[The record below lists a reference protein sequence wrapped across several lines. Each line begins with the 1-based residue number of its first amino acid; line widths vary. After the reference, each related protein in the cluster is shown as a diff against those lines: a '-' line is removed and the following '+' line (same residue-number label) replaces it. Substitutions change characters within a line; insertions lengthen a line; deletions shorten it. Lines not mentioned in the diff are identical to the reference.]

1 MSDGLKDLASGDKP
15 SGLGTP
21 DRGAS
26 SGDGNSKRSLSPS
39 AAAEWFPRHN
49 PWLIAFVVMLSTFMQ
64 VLDTSIANVS
74 LPHIAGN
81 LSAGVEEST
90 WVLTSYL
97 VANSIVLPLSGW
109 LSSLI
114 GRKRLYMICVA
125 TFTLSSLLC
134 GLAPSLGF
142 LVFFRILQGAGGGA
156 LQPVSQAILVESFPH
171 EKRGMAMAVYGM
183 GVVFAPIIGPTL
195 GGWITDSYSWRWIF
209 LINIPV
215 GALSLIL
222 TFRFVHDPPYLVR
235 SRVREGYK
243 IDYIGLGLLSVGLG
257 FLQVMFDKGQNEG
270 WFESSMIRG
279 CALLAV
285 IGLVGV
291 VFWEL
296 RRRHPVVDLRLL
308 KNRNFALST
317 ITMFAMGMMM
327 YGSTVLLPIMLQ
339 TLMGYTAML
348 SGMVISP
355 GGMMVIVF
363 MPLVGFLSSR
373 VEARWLVVVGVAV
386 SSMGL
391 FVMSGFNL
399 DIDFKT
405 AMIARVIQSAGMAFL
420 FVPINTLAFAFVAK
434 EKVNNATGLINL
446 ARNVGGSVGI
456 SMVTALIARR
466 AQFHHNVL
474 VSHLTPY
481 DPAYQQMIQNT
492 SHALMGAGANPN
504 LAFVK
509 AHGLLSG
516 MLYRQSHMLAFVDV
530 FRLLGVMFLII
541 IPLMFLMKK
550 TRPGKGPMAS
560 H

>member
-1 MSDGLKDLASGDKP
+1 MTGGAKDLPAASP
-15 SGLGTP
+15 EAP
-21 DRGAS
+21 
-26 SGDGNSKRSLSPS
+26 
-39 AAAEWFPRHN
+39 EWVPAHS

-209 LINIPV
+209 FINIPV
-215 GALSLIL
+215 GAFSLIL
-222 TFRFVHDPPYLVR
+222 TFRFIHDPPYLVR

-257 FLQVMFDKGQNEG
+257 FLQVMFDKGQNED

-296 RRRHPVVDLRLL
+296 RQRHPVVDLRLL

-327 YGSTVLLPIMLQ
+327 YGSTVLLPILLQ

-355 GGMMVIVF
+355 GGMMVILF

-391 FVMSGFNL
+391 FIMSGFNL

-405 AMIARVIQSAGMAFL
+405 AVMARIVQSAGMAFL

-481 DPAYQQMIQNT
+481 DPAYQQMIQNA
-492 SHALMGAGANPN
+492 SHALMGAGNSPN
-504 LAFVK
+504 LAYIK
-509 AHGLLSG
+509 AHGIMAG

-530 FRLLGVMFLII
+530 FRLLGVMFLVI

-550 TRPGKGPMAS
+550 IRPGKGPMAS